1 MPAATTRPTFVPE
14 TRLLP
19 LSPSLTHFSQVPSL
33 RPCPGGAAAWPH
45 GQPGVKRTVVPR
57 GGVREARAFPQ
68 GRESLTLATTAPSCR
83 GEGRGCHNH
92 VSKTVLA
99 HPTEGGKGGI
109 SWDCGPF
116 GPLTWG
122 PARINPVFP
131 RSPQPYRCAFCPPTR
146 APTALGR
153 CPSPVSF
160 GPARPDGADG
170 VHRRWGSRGLSCG
183 TRRGQ
188 RPDWS
193 LQRGKLRA
201 RPACCSAGEQR
212 AWRN

>member
-1 MPAATTRPTFVPE
+1 MPAVTTRAAFIRE

-19 LSPSLTHFSQVPSL
+19 LSPSLTQLSQVPPL

-45 GQPGVKRTVVPR
+45 GQPGVKGTGVPW
-57 GGVREARAFPQ
+57 GVAREARAFPQ
-68 GRESLTLATTAPSCR
+68 GRESVTLATTAPSWR

-92 VSKTVLA
+92 VTKTVVA
-99 HPTEGGKGGI
+99 HPTERGKGDI

-116 GPLTWG
+116 GPLAWG
-122 PARINPVFP
+122 AARINPVFP
-131 RSPQPYRCAFCPPTR
+131 ASPQSYHCAFCPPAR

-153 CPSPVSF
+153 CPSPGSF
-160 GPARPDGADG
+160 WPARPDGADG
-170 VHRRWGSRGLSCG
+170 VHGRWGSRGLSCG

-201 RPACCSAGEQR
+201 RPAFCSAGEQR
-212 AWRN
+212 A